1 MDYREY
7 VSPGK
12 VLMVA
17 ANDVWFDFFSRGS
30 YCYNLLKIS
39 RRLCIFFSHKYH
51 YCNSALSQ
59 QTLTFPIWRQRS
71 AQQLLKLI
79 VITVHAIKS
88 IFLCGFSKTVLKSE
102 YIQMDEISWQMVG
115 KSIWNLC
122 SNFSHKTWKRF
133 KDFWR
138 GLGSPNCHHVQGCT
152 FRTNLSHIMRLWQ

>member
-1 MDYREY
+1 
-7 VSPGK
+7 
-12 VLMVA
+12 MVA

-79 VITVHAIKS
+79 TVQPIKS
-88 IFLCGFSKTVLKSE
+88 IFLCGFLKTVLKSE
-102 YIQMDEISWQMVG
+102 CIQLDEISWQMVG
-115 KSIWNLC
+115 KSIWNLS
-122 SNFSHKTWKRF
+122 SNFSRKTWKRF

-138 GLGSPNCHHVQGCT
+138 GLGFANCHHVQVCS
-152 FRTNLSHIMRLWQ
+152 FKTNLSKNFGTRKE

>member
-1 MDYREY
+1 
-7 VSPGK
+7 
-12 VLMVA
+12 MVA

-79 VITVHAIKS
+79 TVQPIKS

-102 YIQMDEISWQMVG
+102 CIQLDEISWQMVG
-115 KSIWNLC
+115 KSIWNLS
-122 SNFSHKTWKRF
+122 SNFSHKTWKRL

-138 GLGSPNCHHVQGCT
+138 GLESHNCHHVQGCT
-152 FRTNLSHIMRLWQ
+152 FKTNLSHKPLWH

>member
-1 MDYREY
+1 
-7 VSPGK
+7 
-12 VLMVA
+12 MVA

-79 VITVHAIKS
+79 TVQPIKS
-88 IFLCGFSKTVLKSE
+88 IFLCGFLKTVLKSE
-102 YIQMDEISWQMVG
+102 CIQLDEISWQMVG
-115 KSIWNLC
+115 KSIWNLS
-122 SNFSHKTWKRF
+122 SNFSRKTWKRF
-133 KDFWR
+133 KDFGR
-138 GLGSPNCHHVQGCT
+138 GLESANCHHVQVCT
-152 FRTNLSHIMRLWQ
+152 FKTNLSHKELWH

>member
-1 MDYREY
+1 
-7 VSPGK
+7 
-12 VLMVA
+12 MVA

-79 VITVHAIKS
+79 TMQPIKS
-88 IFLCGFSKTVLKSE
+88 IFLCGFLKTVPKSE
-102 YIQMDEISWQMVG
+102 YIQLDEISWQMVG
-115 KSIWNLC
+115 KSIWNLS
-122 SNFSHKTWKRF
+122 SNFSRKTWKRF

-138 GLGSPNCHHVQGCT
+138 GLESPNCHHVQMCT
-152 FRTNLSHIMRLWQ
+152 FKSNLSHKQLWH